1 VRQSS
6 PAEPPPDPATRVE
19 HALAIAYRYIDRREH
34 SVEEVRRHL
43 EAKGVQPQTTDEVL
57 RMLGD
62 QGQLDDARFA
72 RLFAEDKRALEGWG
86 SERIRRGLIGR
97 GIEWA
102 VAEAALTGED
112 AESELDRAVAL
123 LRRRYGAPPDD
134 RRERERALGLLLR
147 KGYEGELALDALA
160 AFARGE

>member
-97 GIEWA
+97 GIEWT